1 MAGTG
6 VFDADAHFVLP
17 DGRQVVAGEF
27 HDPLSGRECCLIETV
42 PDALVGTSAAHG
54 LLTEFARTSFP
65 GAERVLVRLGDRAAE
80 IPGFRD
86 HLYYVRLD
94 APPADA
100 AERPADPRVRPAA
113 ERDRPKVAGW
123 LDRAFRDAM
132 TAVADDPAPEAT
144 AAQAAAVAG
153 HPDARSFVAEC
164 AGTDIGHITLITGQF
179 DALTGRDYIELLD
192 MLVEPDHPARS
203 AAERRLVATAGA
215 FAAAAGLPLIGHVV
229 CGAPPART
237 GPAVL
242 AALERRG
249 WVFDHKYQT
258 FDLR

>member
-1 MAGTG
+1 VASTG

-17 DGRQVVAGEF
+17 DGRPVVAGEF
-27 HDPLSGRECCLIETV
+27 HDPLGGRECCLIETI
-42 PDALVGTSAAHG
+42 PDALIGTSEAHG

-94 APPADA
+94 APPAATGDH
-100 AERPADPRVRPAA
+100 PADHPADLRVRPAA
-113 ERDRPKVAGW
+113 ERDRPQIAGW

-144 AAQAAAVAG
+144 AAQAAAITA
-153 HPDARSFVAEC
+153 HPDARAFVAEC
-164 AGTDIGHITLITGQF
+164 AGADIGHITLITGQF

-192 MLVEPDHPARS
+192 MLVEPDHPARP
-203 AAERRLVATAGA
+203 AAERRL
-215 FAAAAGLPLIGHVV
+215 IGHIV